1 MIKSRKNAQSY
12 GSGLEI
18 LLLRMSRFSA
28 KLFIKNFFCPQKSA
42 GEVCDATISC
52 ILYPNFTHFFIEF
65 DFTLSFWNKIVEKS
79 EFSCINN
86 SKKSEF
92 SSKNKLNSYWPLP
105 PRGIIFACFAYVND
119 QFWLPPVTSDIFIVF
134 AIRYAFPTKMFFG
147 IWFSEALF
155 CWAFGTETGALLQLA
170 NIQVMVMRF
179 WIKAPF

>member
-1 MIKSRKNAQSY
+1 MSFLKEVKVWFGIKKF
-12 GSGLEI
+12 
-18 LLLRMSRFSA
+18 RFRR
-28 KLFIKNFFCPQKSA
+28 
-42 GEVCDATISC
+42 
-52 ILYPNFTHFFIEF
+52 
-65 DFTLSFWNKIVEKS
+65 
-79 EFSCINN
+79 
-86 SKKSEF
+86 KKSEF

-179 WIKAPF
+179 WIKAILTFKMEVRALTSFFNEPWRSQCSLGLSMPVPPASHVWHDSSVSKSSY